1 MSDELIWY
9 SSGWSYTQFQTITR
23 IFHEVTDDRT
33 KVQLNAFNR
42 NFLCL
47 AAWSSGQ
54 ERAVFVN

>member
-9 SSGWSYTQFQTITR
+9 SSGWSYTQFTR

-42 NFLCL
+42 TFLCL
-47 AAWSSGQ
+47 AAWLSVQ